1 MAADMFTVPH
11 TVGRVLCCICGVTLP
26 RKASNICVTLLRCQV
41 DITDGLQKLATVLY
55 FRECGQFLQPPRTW
69 VKAELES
76 KEPFKEV
83 INGAIL
89 EQAYVVDQRVE
100 DHMCEKCSRVAAN
113 PDQWIAF
120 VQVKQKV
127 KHKRT
132 FFFQEQLIIKHGS
145 AAAAVNIKQIHDGM
159 DFHFEYDKHLVPQD
173 SKSNTYNYRFTMSV
187 EICPAC
193 KDGLICFPEKVAAS
207 LGNID
212 PLVLCTQVSNS
223 LLLLDPQT
231 LRTAYTDA
239 NQYWRTGFSLGFRP
253 LLHARQL
260 VEYTI
265 LDIEID
271 PSASTRAGKYVLAD
285 VQETLPWGCNVYS
298 ANTNDPELEK
308 YRNLSLPNVVLVK
321 KRYEEKRTRR
331 RGKPRPWKLKALDME
346 IDPSAIRQDRE
357 NVSNVYERI
366 LEEIKEDLEMHAM
379 IALYG
384 DVNYRPQSETAA
396 MIDGDGDE
404 PPSVQLE
411 ELLADLRIDCNN
423 DESETTEDEQ
433 MDDA

>member
-1 MAADMFTVPH
+1 M
-11 TVGRVLCCICGVTLP
+11 
-26 RKASNICVTLLRCQV
+26 
-41 DITDGLQKLATVLY
+41 
-55 FRECGQFLQPPRTW
+55 
-69 VKAELES
+69 
-76 KEPFKEV
+76 
-83 INGAIL
+83 
-89 EQAYVVDQRVE
+89 
-100 DHMCEKCSRVAAN
+100 
-113 PDQWIAF
+113 
-120 VQVKQKV
+120 
-127 KHKRT
+127 
-132 FFFQEQLIIKHGS
+132 
-145 AAAAVNIKQIHDGM
+145 
-159 DFHFEYDKHLVPQD
+159 
-173 SKSNTYNYRFTMSV
+173 
-187 EICPAC
+187 
-193 KDGLICFPEKVAAS
+193 
-207 LGNID
+207 
-212 PLVLCTQVSNS
+212 
-223 LLLLDPQT
+223 
-231 LRTAYTDA
+231 
-239 NQYWRTGFSLGFRP
+239 
-253 LLHARQL
+253 
-260 VEYTI
+260 
-265 LDIEID
+265 
-271 PSASTRAGKYVLAD
+271 
-285 VQETLPWGCNVYS
+285 PWGCNVYS